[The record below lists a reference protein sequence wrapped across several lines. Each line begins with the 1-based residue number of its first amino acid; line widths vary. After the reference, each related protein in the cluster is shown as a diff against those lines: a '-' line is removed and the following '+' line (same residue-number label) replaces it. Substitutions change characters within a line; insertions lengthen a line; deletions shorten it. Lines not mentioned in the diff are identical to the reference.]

1 MGFAHLHLHTQYSL
15 LDGANKIANL
25 IPRVR
30 ALGMPAVAMT
40 DHGNMF
46 GTVEFYKTAVAASV
60 QPIIGCEMYVAP
72 GDRREKQR
80 AVRGDDF
87 ESAGNFHL
95 ILLAMNEQGYKN
107 LCRLVTLGYTEGFYY
122 KPRIDKALLREL
134 NGGLIALSGCLA
146 SEVNQSIATGAL
158 DRARAVLEEYRAI
171 FDGRYYVEI
180 QDNHLP
186 QQERANREL
195 IGLARA
201 LGLPLVATNDCHYLE
216 PEDHAAHDVLLC
228 IQTGKTLH
236 DEKRWRFGTD
246 QLYVKGPDEMRRA
259 FPAISE
265 AIDNT
270 LDVARRCTLE
280 LRFGRYQFP
289 AYQVNAGVTLEEQ
302 LERDARAGLAERLA
316 ARSRQAGWTAER
328 ERVYQERLESEL
340 GVIKRMGFAGYFLI
354 VADFT
359 NYAKRRGIPVGPGRG
374 SAAGSL
380 VAYALRITDLDPIP
394 YNLLFERFLNPE
406 RKSMP
411 DIDMDFCFER
421 RDEVIRYVRER
432 YGEDHVAQIITF
444 GTLKG
449 KAAIKDVGRALE
461 FSFGDTDKIAKL
473 YPAPKQGRDFPLAKA
488 LEMEPRLRE
497 LRARG
502 EREELLFAHAL
513 KLEGLLRH
521 ASKHAAGIVIGS
533 RPLVEDLPLFVDKEG
548 SVMTQ
553 FAGPHIDEIGL
564 IKFDFLGLKTLTL
577 LHNVVQ
583 RVRAG
588 RGIALDLGALS
599 LDDKKTYRLIA
610 KGDTVGVFQMESGG
624 MRKLVTQLRPNTF
637 EDLIAVLAL
646 FRPGPLDSGMVEQF
660 IKRKHGKEEVKYP
673 HAQLRPILEHT
684 YGVIVYQEQVMQIA
698 QVLAGYSLGDADNL
712 RRAMGKKDPEKM
724 QKERE
729 RFIAGAGKLGIAER
743 QAGEIFDQME
753 TFAMYGFNK
762 SHSAAYA
769 LVSFQT
775 AYLKAHHP
783 EEFMAGLLSMEM
795 GDTDKTFKN
804 IADCRERGIRI
815 LPPDVNESRE
825 DFTVLAHP
833 DASGLRPIRF
843 GLGAVRGVGSKAVE
857 AILAARD
864 RGSPFTSLA
873 DFCKRVLATRGTG
886 GAGGPVPSSASTP
899 ANGSGPGRGPGSGGG
914 LTPDPPRSEQSQVNK
929 KVIESL
935 IKCGAFDFTGAAR
948 RPLLDGTDKTL
959 TWAAAHARVDT
970 NQIGLFTSRGIA
982 VDAPEPALPAPVPW
996 SDKEMLKAE
1005 RDALGF
1011 YITAHPLDKY
1021 EPDLKRFTTATC
1033 EQLPDQPDQSTV
1045 TLGGVIQ
1052 RLLLKNSR
1060 KGDRYAAFTLEDK
1073 TGTVEVICWP
1083 ETYRKT
1089 EIDLTTDEPVCV
1101 TGTLEV
1107 GEERCQIIADSVVL
1121 LAAHRARTTQ
1131 EVHLALRAERA
1142 TDELFSRLKETLA
1155 QYRGDCPAYLHLL
1168 LPDSTETIIALPRD
1182 LRVAP
1187 TDGMIEAVEKLCGRG
1202 VASLQ

>member
-15 LDGANKIANL
+15 LDGANKIAEL

-30 ALGMPAVAMT
+30 ELGMPAVAMT

-46 GTVEFYKTAVAASV
+46 GAVEFYKAAVAAGV

-72 GDRREKQR
+72 GDRRDKQR
-80 AVRGDDF
+80 GVRGDDF
-87 ESAGNFHL
+87 EAAGNHHL
-95 ILLAMNEQGYKN
+95 ILLAMDESGYRN

-122 KPRIDKALLREL
+122 KPRVDKALLREL
-134 NGGLIALSGCLA
+134 NRGLIALSGCLA
-146 SEVNQSIATGAL
+146 SEVNQALLTGSRE
-158 DRARAVLEEYRAI
+158 RARAVMEEYRAI

-186 QQERANREL
+186 QQVRVNQHLVEL
-195 IGLARA
+195 AGE
-201 LGLPLVATNDCHYLE
+201 LGLPLVATNDCHYLR
-216 PEDHAAHDVLLC
+216 PDDHHAHDVLLC
-228 IQTGKTLH
+228 IQTGKTLN
-236 DEKRWRFGTD
+236 DAKRWRFGTD
-246 QLYVKGPDEMRRA
+246 QLYVKGPEEMRQA
-259 FPAISE
+259 FAAHEE
-265 AIDNT
+265 AIRNT
-270 LDVARRCTLE
+270 LDIAKRCTLE
-280 LRFGRYQFP
+280 MHFGRYQFP
-289 AYQVNAGVTLEEQ
+289 AFAVPAGMTLEAQ
-302 LERDARAGLAERLA
+302 LERDARRGLEERLVGLRRLGEWNA
-316 ARSRQAGWTAER
+316 ARERQYE
-328 ERVYQERLESEL
+328 ERLRSEL
-340 GVIKRMGFAGYFLI
+340 DVITRMGFAGYFLI

-359 NYAKRRGIPVGPGRG
+359 NYAKRQGIPVGPGRG

-380 VAYALRITDLDPIP
+380 VAWALRITDLDPIP

-421 RDEVIRYVRER
+421 LDEVIRYVRDT

-449 KAAIKDVGRALE
+449 KAAIKDVGRALQ

-473 YPAPKQGRDFPLAKA
+473 YPAPKQGKDFPLTKA

-497 LRARG
+497 LRDKGDR
-502 EREELLFAHAL
+502 ERALFEHAL

-553 FAGPHIDEIGL
+553 YAGPHIDDIGL

-577 LHNVVQ
+577 VHDVVQ
-583 RVRAG
+583 RVDAG
-588 RGIALDLGALS
+588 RGVMVDVTALP
-599 LDDKKTYRLIA
+599 LDDKATYRLIA

-624 MRKLVTQLRPNTF
+624 MRKLVTQLRPSTF
-637 EDLIAVLAL
+637 EDIIAVLAL

-673 HAQLRPILEHT
+673 HPRLEPILEPT

-698 QVLAGYSLGDADNL
+698 QVLAGYTLGDADNL

-724 QKERE
+724 GKERQ
-729 RFIAGAGKLGIAER
+729 RFIGGASRQGIAER

-775 AYLKAHHP
+775 AYLKAHFR
-783 EEFMAGLLSMEM
+783 EEFMAGLLSLEM

-804 IADCRERGIRI
+804 IAACREHGIRI
-815 LPPDVNESRE
+815 LPPAVNESRE
-825 DFTVLAHP
+825 DFTVTATA
-833 DASGLRPIRF
+833 DADGLRPIRF

-857 AILAARD
+857 AILCARD
-864 RGSPFTSLA
+864 AEGPFRSLG
-873 DFCKRVLATRGTG
+873 DFCRRVLGVRSGAPSAADGTATAAAGRAPNGTASG
-886 GAGGPVPSSASTP
+886 EGPA
-899 ANGSGPGRGPGSGGG
+899 
-914 LTPDPPRSEQSQVNK
+914 QVNK
-929 KVIESL
+929 KVVEGL
-935 IKCGAFDFTGAAR
+935 IKCGAFDFTAASRRQLLEGLDRTLAWGAAQAR
-948 RPLLDGTDKTL
+948 EEGT
-959 TWAAAHARVDT
+959 A
-970 NQIGLFTSRGIA
+970 QMGLFAAKGMKLVS
-982 VDAPEPALPAPVPW
+982 PEPTLPPCPPW
-996 SDKEMLKAE
+996 SDKETLKAE
-1005 RDALGF
+1005 REALGF
-1011 YITAHPLDKY
+1011 YISAHPLDQY
-1021 EPDLKRFTTATC
+1021 EADLRRFTNASC
-1033 EQLPDQPDQSTV
+1033 AQLPERAHQSKV
-1045 TLGGVIQ
+1045 MLGGVIQ
-1052 RLLLKNSR
+1052 NLQLKNSR

-1073 TGTVEVICWP
+1073 SGIVEVICWP
-1083 ETYRKT
+1083 ETYRRA
-1089 EIDLTTDEPVCV
+1089 EIDFTTDEPVCV

-1107 GEERCQIIADSVVL
+1107 GEERCQIIADEVVL
-1121 LAAHRARTTQ
+1121 LTHFRARAAH
-1131 EVHLALRAERA
+1131 EVHLALVAERVSE
-1142 TDELFSRLKETLA
+1142 ELFARLKSTLA
-1155 QYRGDCPAYLHLL
+1155 EHRGDCPCFVHLL
-1168 LPDSTETIIALPRD
+1168 LPDKTETVIALPRE

-1187 TDGMIEAVEKLCGRG
+1187 TEGMVEAVEALCGRG
-1202 VASLQ
+1202 VTSLQ

>member
-15 LDGANKIANL
+15 LDGANKIADL
-25 IPRVR
+25 VPRVKE
-30 ALGMPAVAMT
+30 LGMPAVAMT

-46 GTVEFYKTAVAASV
+46 GAVEFYKTCVAHGV

-72 GDRREKQR
+72 GDRRDKQKV
-80 AVRGDDF
+80 VRGDDF
-87 ESAGNFHL
+87 ETAGNFHL
-95 ILLAMNEQGYKN
+95 VLLATNQEGYRN

-122 KPRIDKALLREL
+122 KPRIDKALLRAL

-146 SEVNQSIATGAL
+146 SEVNQAL
-158 DRARAVLEEYRAI
+158 MSGSMDRARNVLLEYREI
-171 FDGRYYVEI
+171 FGDRYYVEI

-186 QQERANREL
+186 EQERANREL
-195 IGLARA
+195 IALADE
-201 LGLPLVATNDCHYLE
+201 LGLPLVATNDCHYLR
-216 PEDHAAHDVLLC
+216 PGDHHAHDILLC
-228 IQTGKTLH
+228 IQTGKTFN

-246 QLYVKGPDEMRRA
+246 QLYVKDPSQMLAAFGERDEAVR
-259 FPAISE
+259 
-265 AIDNT
+265 NT
-270 LDVARRCTLE
+270 LEIAKRCTLE
-280 LRFGRYQFP
+280 LAFGRYQFP
-289 AYQVNAGVTLEEQ
+289 VFQVPPGVTLEDQ
-302 LERDARAGLAERLA
+302 LERDARAGLEERLVNL
-316 ARSRQAGWTAER
+316 RTLGNWDAEK
-328 ERVYQERLESEL
+328 ERVYQERLDSEL
-340 GVIKRMGFAGYFLI
+340 AVIKKMGFAGYFLI

-359 NYAKRRGIPVGPGRG
+359 NYAKRQGIPVGPGRG

-380 VAYALRITDLDPIP
+380 VAWALRITDLDPIP

-421 RDEVIRYVRER
+421 RDEVIRYVREK

-461 FSFGDTDKIAKL
+461 FTFGETDKIAKL
-473 YPAPKQGRDFPLAKA
+473 YPAPKQGKDFPLTKA

-497 LRARG
+497 LRDKG
-502 EREELLFAHAL
+502 EREKQLFDHAL

-553 FAGPHIDEIGL
+553 FSGPHVDEIGL

-577 LHNVVQ
+577 VHNVV
-583 RVRAG
+583 RRIREG
-588 RGIALDLGALS
+588 RGAEIDVSALP
-599 LDDKKTYRLIA
+599 LDDKATYKLIA

-624 MRKLVTQLRPNTF
+624 MRKLVTQLRPSTF
-637 EDLIAVLAL
+637 EDIIAVLAL

-673 HAQLRPILEHT
+673 HPRLEPILEPT

-698 QVLAGYSLGDADNL
+698 QVLAGYTLGDADNL
-712 RRAMGKKDPEKM
+712 RRAMGKKDPVKM

-729 RFIAGAGKLGIAER
+729 RFIAGAQAQGIAEAK
-743 QAGEIFDQME
+743 AGEIFDQME

-775 AYLKAHHP
+775 AYLKAHFR
-783 EEFMAGLLSMEM
+783 EEFMAGLLTMEM
-795 GDTDKTFKN
+795 SDTDKTFKN
-804 IADCRERGIRI
+804 IAECREHGIRI
-815 LPPDVNESRE
+815 LPPDVNESRQ
-825 DFTVLAHP
+825 DFTVLARTEDGGP
-833 DASGLRPIRF
+833 RPIRF
-843 GLGAVRGVGSKAVE
+843 GLCAVRGVGSKAVD

-864 RGSPFTSLA
+864 AGGPFTSLA
-873 DFCKRVLATRGTG
+873 NFCKRVLAVRNGGDGTG
-886 GAGGPVPSSASTP
+886 DETA
-899 ANGSGPGRGPGSGGG
+899 SGPAA
-914 LTPDPPRSEQSQVNK
+914 VNK

-935 IKCGAFDFTGAAR
+935 IKCGAFDSLGAAR
-948 RPLLDGTDKTL
+948 RQLLDGLDKAL
-959 TWAAAHARVDT
+959 AWGASQAREDT
-970 NQIGLFTSRGIA
+970 TPQIGLFSSAGIT
-982 VDAPEPALPAPVPW
+982 VEVPEPPLPPLAPW
-996 SDKEMLKAE
+996 SDKERLKAE
-1005 RDALGF
+1005 HEALGF

-1021 EPDLKRFTTATC
+1021 ETDLKRFTTALC
-1033 EQLPDQPDQSTV
+1033 EQLPEKPDGCKV

-1052 RLLLKNSR
+1052 RLQLKNSR

-1083 ETYRKT
+1083 ETYRKA
-1089 EIDLTTDEPVCV
+1089 EIDFTTDEPVCV

-1107 GEERCQIIADSVVL
+1107 GEERCQIIADEVTL
-1121 LAAHRARTTQ
+1121 LTQHRARTAQ
-1131 EVHLALRAERA
+1131 EVHLALIADRV
-1142 TDELFSRLKETLA
+1142 TDDLFTRLKATLSEH
-1155 QYRGDCPAYLHLL
+1155 RGDCPCYVHLL
-1168 LPDSTETIIALPRD
+1168 LPNKTETVIALPRE
-1182 LRVAP
+1182 LRVAA
-1187 TDGMIEAVEKLCGRG
+1187 TEGMLEAVEQLCGRG

>member
-15 LDGANKIANL
+15 LDGANKIVDL
-25 IPRVR
+25 IPRVK

-46 GTVEFYKTAVAASV
+46 GAVEFYKTAVAAGV

-80 AVRGDDF
+80 VVRGDDF
-87 ESAGNFHL
+87 EAAGNFHL
-95 ILLAMNEQGYKN
+95 ILLATNGEGYKN

-122 KPRIDKALLREL
+122 KPRIDKALLREF

-146 SEVNQSIATGAL
+146 SEVNQAIAAGSL
-158 DRARAVLEEYRAI
+158 DRARTVMEEYRAL

-180 QDNHLP
+180 QDNHLAL
-186 QQERANREL
+186 QERANREL
-195 IGLARA
+195 VGLARE

-216 PEDHAAHDVLLC
+216 PADHKAHDVLLC
-228 IQTGKTLH
+228 IQTGKTLN

-246 QLYVKGPDEMRRA
+246 QLYVKGPDEMRSA
-259 FPAISE
+259 FPELDE

-270 LDVARRCTLE
+270 LDIARRCTLE
-280 LRFGRYQFP
+280 LQFGRYQFP
-289 AYQVNAGVTLEEQ
+289 VYQVSAGITLEQQ
-302 LERDARAGLAERLA
+302 LERDARAGLDERLA
-316 ARSRQAGWTAER
+316 VLAQQPDWRAER
-328 ERVYQERLESEL
+328 ENVYRERLAVEL
-340 GVIKRMGFAGYFLI
+340 DVIQRMGFAGYFLI

-359 NYAKRRGIPVGPGRG
+359 NFAKRQGIPVGPGRG

-473 YPAPKQGRDFPLAKA
+473 YPAPKQGKDFPLVKA

-497 LRARG
+497 LRERG
-502 EREELLFAHAL
+502 EREQLLFEHAL

-521 ASKHAAGIVIGS
+521 ASKHAAGIVIGC

-577 LHNVVQ
+577 VYNVV
-583 RVRAG
+583 RRIRTS
-588 RGIALDLGALS
+588 RGVEIDPSALP
-599 LDDKKTYRLIA
+599 LDDKPTYRLIA

-637 EDLIAVLAL
+637 EDIIAVLAL

-673 HAQLRPILEHT
+673 HPKLQAILEPT

-698 QVLAGYSLGDADNL
+698 QVLAGYTLGDADNL
-712 RRAMGKKDPEKM
+712 RRAMGKKDPVKM

-729 RFIAGAGKLGIAER
+729 RFIAGAGRQRIPER

-775 AYLKAHHP
+775 AYLKAHFP
-783 EEFMAGLLSMEM
+783 DEFMAGLLSMEM
-795 GDTDKTFKN
+795 NDTDKTFKN
-804 IADCRERGIRI
+804 IAACRERGIRI

-825 DFTVLAHP
+825 DFTVLAQA
-833 DASGLRPIRF
+833 DADGLRPIRF
-843 GLGAVRGVGSKAVE
+843 GLGAVRGVGSKAVD
-857 AILAARD
+857 AILATRD
-864 RGSPFTSLA
+864 TEGSFTSLA
-873 DFCKRVLATRGTG
+873 TFAKRVLAAKGQLAPAPPAGNAERPRDAGAGRGTAAIG
-886 GAGGPVPSSASTP
+886 VPA
-899 ANGSGPGRGPGSGGG
+899 AEQ
-914 LTPDPPRSEQSQVNK
+914 PRVEQAQVNK

-935 IKCGAFDFTGAAR
+935 IKCGAFDFTAASR
-948 RPLLDGTDKTL
+948 RRLSEGLDKALQWG
-959 TWAAAHARVDT
+959 AAHAKEDA
-970 NQIGLFTSRGIA
+970 NQFGLFASKGIT
-982 VDAPEPALPAPVPW
+982 VEAPEPALPDVPPW
-996 SDKEMLKAE
+996 PDKEMLKAE
-1005 RDALGF
+1005 REALGF
-1011 YITAHPLDKY
+1011 YITAHPLDTY
-1021 EPDLKRFTTATC
+1021 ENDLKRFTTASC
-1033 EQLPDQPDQSTV
+1033 EQLPEKGDQSSVTV
-1045 TLGGVIQ
+1045 GGVIQ
-1052 RLLLKNSR
+1052 RLALKNSR
-1060 KGDRYAAFTLEDK
+1060 KGDRYASFTLEDK

-1083 ETYRKT
+1083 ETYRKA
-1089 EIDLTTDEPVCV
+1089 EIDFATDEPVCV

-1107 GEERCQIIADSVVL
+1107 GEERCQIIADAVVL
-1121 LAAHRARTTQ
+1121 LAAHRARATQ
-1131 EVHLALRAERA
+1131 EVHLALRAERV
-1142 TDELFSRLKETLA
+1142 TQELIARLKETLA
-1155 QYRGDCPAYLHLL
+1155 QHRGDCPAYLHLL
-1168 LPDSTETIIALPRD
+1168 LPNSTETIIALPRD

-1187 TDGMIEAVEKLCGRG
+1187 TEGLIEAVEHICGRG
-1202 VASLQ
+1202 VASLT

>member
-1 MGFAHLHLHTQYSL
+1 MAFAHLHLHTQYSL
-15 LDGANKIANL
+15 LDGANKIADL

-30 ALGMPAVAMT
+30 DLGMPAVAMT

-46 GTVEFYKTAVAASV
+46 GAVEFYKTAVAAGV

-87 ESAGNFHL
+87 ETAGNYHL
-95 ILLAMNEQGYKN
+95 ILLAMNEVGYRN

-146 SEVNQSIATGAL
+146 SEVNQALMTGAIE
-158 DRARAVLEEYRAI
+158 RARGVLEEYRTI
-171 FDGRYYVEI
+171 FDDRYYVEI

-186 QQERANREL
+186 AQERANGHL
-195 IGLARA
+195 VALAA
-201 LGLPLVATNDCHYLE
+201 ELGLPVVATNDCHYLR
-216 PEDHAAHDVLLC
+216 PEDHHAHDVLLC
-228 IQTGKTLH
+228 IQTGKTVN

-246 QLYVKGPDEMRRA
+246 QLYVKGPEEMQAA
-259 FPAISE
+259 FAQHGE
-265 AIDNT
+265 AVRNT
-270 LDVARRCTLE
+270 LDIAKRCTLE
-280 LRFGRYQFP
+280 MRFGRYQFP
-289 AYQVNAGVTLEEQ
+289 VFQVPRGVTLEEQ
-302 LERDARAGLAERLA
+302 LERDARAGLAERLIGLQQLGRWDA
-316 ARSRQAGWTAER
+316 AR
-328 ERVYQERLESEL
+328 ERVYLDRLETEL
-340 GVIKRMGFAGYFLI
+340 DVIKRMGFAGYFLI

-359 NYAKRRGIPVGPGRG
+359 NYAKRQGIPVGPGRG

-380 VAYALRITDLDPIP
+380 VAWALRITDLDPIP

-473 YPAPKQGRDFPLAKA
+473 YPAPKQGKDFPLTKA

-497 LRARG
+497 LRETG
-502 EREELLFAHAL
+502 EREQRLFEYAL

-553 FAGPHIDEIGL
+553 YAGPHIDEIGL

-577 LHNVVQ
+577 VQNVVR
-583 RVRAG
+583 RVRES
-588 RGIALDLGALS
+588 RGVEVDVTSLP
-599 LDDKKTYRLIA
+599 LDDKPTYRLIA

-624 MRKLVTQLRPNTF
+624 MRKLVTQLRPSTF
-637 EDLIAVLAL
+637 EDVIAVLAL

-660 IKRKHGKEEVKYP
+660 IKRKHGKEAVKYP
-673 HAQLRPILEHT
+673 HPKLASILEPT

-698 QVLAGYSLGDADNL
+698 QILAGYSLGDADNL

-724 QKERE
+724 RKERE
-729 RFIAGAGKLGIAER
+729 RFTAGAARQGIPER

-775 AYLKAHHP
+775 AYLKAHFR

-804 IADCRERGIRI
+804 IAECREHGIRI

-825 DFTVLAHP
+825 DFTVMAQP
-833 DASGLRPIRF
+833 DENGQRPIRF

-857 AILAARD
+857 AILAAKD
-864 RGSPFTSLA
+864 AGGPFVSLA
-873 DFCKRVLATRGTG
+873 EFCRRALRARGGATTQNASAAPPSSRTEAANG
-886 GAGGPVPSSASTP
+886 GAGDGP
-899 ANGSGPGRGPGSGGG
+899 
-914 LTPDPPRSEQSQVNK
+914 SQVNK
-929 KVIESL
+929 KVIEGL
-935 IKCGAFDFTGAAR
+935 IKCGAFDFTGTSR
-948 RPLLDGTDKTL
+948 RQLLDGLDKAL
-959 TWAAAHARVDT
+959 AWGAAHAREELT
-970 NQIGLFTSRGIA
+970 AQIGLFAARGMTLIS
-982 VDAPEPALPAPVPW
+982 PEPALPPAALW
-996 SDKEMLKAE
+996 SGKEMLRAE
-1005 RDALGF
+1005 REALGF
-1011 YITAHPLDKY
+1011 YITAHPLDQY
-1021 EPDLKRFTTATC
+1021 EADLRRFTNASC
-1033 EQLPDQPDQSTV
+1033 EQLPDRAHQSKV
-1045 TLGGVIQ
+1045 AVGGVIQ
-1052 RLLLKNSR
+1052 NLQLKNSR

-1073 TGTVEVICWP
+1073 TGIVEVICWP
-1083 ETYRKT
+1083 ETYRKA
-1089 EIDLTTDEPVCV
+1089 EIDFATGEPVCV

-1107 GEERCQIIADSVVL
+1107 GEERCQIIADEVL
-1121 LAAHRARTTQ
+1121 LLTHFRARTAQ
-1131 EVHLALRAERA
+1131 EVHLALVAERV
-1142 TDELFSRLKETLA
+1142 TQELFTRLKDTLA
-1155 QYRGDCPAYLHLL
+1155 QHRGDCPCYLHLL
-1168 LPDSTETIIALPRD
+1168 LPDKTETVIALPRE
-1182 LRVAP
+1182 LRVAA
-1187 TDGMIEAVEKLCGRG
+1187 TENMVEAVEQLCGRG

>member
-1 MGFAHLHLHTQYSL
+1 MSFAHLHLHTQYSL

-25 IPRVR
+25 IPRVQ
-30 ALGMPAVAMT
+30 ALNMPAVAMT

-46 GTVEFYKTAVAASV
+46 GTVEFYKTAVAAGV

-80 AVRGDDF
+80 VVRGDDF
-87 ESAGNFHL
+87 ETAGNFHL

-146 SEVNQSIATGAL
+146 SEVNQAIATGSIA
-158 DRARAVLEEYRAI
+158 RARGVLEEYRAI

-186 QQERANREL
+186 EQERANREL
-195 IGLARA
+195 IGLARE

-216 PEDHAAHDVLLC
+216 PDDHTAHDVLLC
-228 IQTGKTLH
+228 IQTGKTLN
-236 DEKRWRFGTD
+236 DDKRWRFGTD

-259 FPAISE
+259 FPQHAE

-270 LDVARRCTLE
+270 VDIAKRCTLE
-280 LRFGRYQFP
+280 LQFGRYQFP
-289 AYQVNAGVTLEEQ
+289 VFQVPPEVTLEER
-302 LERDARAGLAERLA
+302 LEQDARAGLEERLA
-316 ARSRQAGWTAER
+316 VLRQGDGWSAER
-328 ERVYQERLESEL
+328 EAVYQARLATEL
-340 GVIKRMGFAGYFLI
+340 DVIKGMGFAGYFLI

-359 NYAKRRGIPVGPGRG
+359 NYAKRQGIPVGPGRG

-380 VAYALRITDLDPIP
+380 VAWALRITDLDPIP

-421 RDEVIRYVRER
+421 RDEVIRYVREK

-461 FSFGDTDKIAKL
+461 FSFGETDRIAKL
-473 YPAPKQGRDFPLAKA
+473 YPAPKQGKDHPLAKA

-497 LRARG
+497 LRDKG
-502 EREELLFAHAL
+502 EREQMLFAHAL

-553 FAGPHIDEIGL
+553 FSGPHVDEIGL
-564 IKFDFLGLKTLTL
+564 IKFDFLGLKNLTL
-577 LHNVVQ
+577 VHDVVRRIAQ
-583 RVRAG
+583 K
-588 RGIALDLGALS
+588 RGVAIDLSALP

-637 EDLIAVLAL
+637 EDIIAVLAL
-646 FRPGPLDSGMVEQF
+646 FRPGPLDSGMVELF

-673 HAQLRPILEHT
+673 HPKLEPILEPT

-698 QVLAGYSLGDADNL
+698 QVLAGYTLGDADNL

-724 QKERE
+724 KKERE
-729 RFIAGAGKLGIAER
+729 RFIAGAARQGIPEK

-753 TFAMYGFNK
+753 TFAAYGFNK

-775 AYLKAHHP
+775 AYLKAHYP
-783 EEFMAGLLSMEM
+783 EEFLAGLLSMEM

-804 IADCRERGIRI
+804 IAECRERGIRI

-825 DFTVLAHP
+825 DFTVLAQP
-833 DASGLRPIRF
+833 DENGTRPIRF
-843 GLGAVRGVGSKAVE
+843 GLCAVRGVGAKAVE

-864 RGSPFTSLA
+864 TEGPFTSLPN
-873 DFCKRVLATRGTG
+873 FCKRVLG
-886 GAGGPVPSSASTP
+886 SETP
-899 ANGSGPGRGPGSGGG
+899 A
-914 LTPDPPRSEQSQVNK
+914 VNK

-935 IKCGAFDFTGAAR
+935 IKCGAFDFTEATR
-948 RPLLDGTDKTL
+948 RQLLDGLDKAL
-959 TWAAAHARVDT
+959 QWAAAHAKEDT
-970 NQIGLFTSRGIA
+970 NQIGLFAAKGIA
-982 VDAPEPALPAPVPW
+982 VDAPEPAMPASAPW
-996 SDKEMLKAE
+996 PEKERLKAE
-1005 RDALGF
+1005 HEVLGF
-1011 YITAHPLDKY
+1011 YISAHPLDKF
-1021 EPDLKRFTTATC
+1021 EADLRRFTTAAC
-1033 EQLPDQPDQSTV
+1033 EQLVERGDQSTV

-1052 RLLLKNSR
+1052 RLQLKNSR

-1073 TGTVEVICWP
+1073 TGTVDVIAWP
-1083 ETYRKT
+1083 ETYKKF
-1089 EIDLTTDEPVCV
+1089 EAVFTTDEPVCV

-1107 GEERCQIIADSVVL
+1107 NEERCQIIADEIVL
-1121 LAAHRARTTQ
+1121 LIAHRERATQ
-1131 EVHLALRAERA
+1131 EVHLALVADRVSQ
-1142 TDELFSRLKETLA
+1142 ELIARLKDTLA
-1155 QYRGDCPAYLHLL
+1155 QHRGDCPAYLHLL
-1168 LPDSTETIIALPRD
+1168 LPNSTETIIALPRD

-1187 TDGMIEAVEKLCGRG
+1187 TEGMIEAVEQICGRG
-1202 VASLQ
+1202 VASLT